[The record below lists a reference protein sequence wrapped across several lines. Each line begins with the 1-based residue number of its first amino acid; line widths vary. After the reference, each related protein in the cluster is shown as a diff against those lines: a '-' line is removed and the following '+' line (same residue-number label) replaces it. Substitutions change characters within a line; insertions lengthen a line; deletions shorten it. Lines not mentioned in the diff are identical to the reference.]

1 MDTLAHALWAGLG
14 LVAARRHV
22 PIAPRVALA
31 AVGLAVLP
39 DLAHLLPLLAGGGGW
54 RTLADYI
61 GATPGAEPALA
72 PRVAMLSHHLHCIGH
87 SAVIAGAVTLA
98 AWRWRRAWMI
108 PLAGWWSH
116 IVIDV
121 FTHSADFYP
130 SPVLYPLTMRGFHG
144 VAWNEPW
151 FMALN
156 YVALGACAIWLV
168 ASRRRNRQP

>member
-1 MDTLAHALWAGLG
+1 MIAEGRFKHPG
-14 LVAARRHV
+14 RHFQRA
-22 PIAPRVALA
+22 IVAL
-31 AVGLAVLP
+31 V
-39 DLAHLLPLLAGGGGW
+39 
-54 RTLADYI
+54 
-61 GATPGAEPALA
+61 
-72 PRVAMLSHHLHCIGH
+72 
-87 SAVIAGAVTLA
+87 VTLA
-98 AWRWRRAWMI
+98 IGLATRRFWL

-156 YVALGACAIWLV
+156 YAALAACAIWLAMV
-168 ASRRRNRQP
+168 RRRDRQR